1 LTRLC
6 GIEAVRDVGERL
18 SRQFPGLVGRQHP
31 IAAERQAAAAAMGV
45 AVLNEKGL
53 RAARLHPNV
62 EAEKLVIPN
71 DRFSTIWAERSST
84 LRLLSFAMIVRSVRS
99 RVSNG

>member
-1 LTRLC
+1 MGSSSQRPPAHLTRLC

-18 SRQFPGLVGRQHP
+18 SRHFPGLVGRQHP
-31 IAAERQAAAAAMGV
+31 IAAKRQAAAAAMGV

-53 RAARLHPNV
+53 RAARLHPNA

-71 DRFSTIWAERSST
+71 DRFSTILGRKVVYVGELYT
-84 LRLLSFAMIVRSVRS
+84 
-99 RVSNG
+99 